1 MAKRLYINLLRQQRA
16 REGLIFL
23 SGLVAGMW
31 FIALNAVGSDF
42 SFFPGDLGDARFNNY
57 LLEHAYRFFTGKE
70 ASFWSAPFMYPEK
83 NVITY
88 SDNLL
93 GTAPFYAFFRMCGA
107 DRESAFQWWYLLMA
121 LLNYSCAY
129 LFLRHL
135 TKHAMAAVLGAI
147 VFAFSIALQSQ
158 LGHAQTF
165 PRFMIPLSFWAAIL
179 YHRELKVKYLFLS
192 LFCWVY
198 QMYCGIYLGFML
210 VVPLA
215 FLFTGG
221 VLVRWQSYCMR
232 IKSSRWV
239 LQVSVSLLVNAALL
253 LILMVPYIERAH
265 TLKPYPYEQVM
276 TTLPTLSSYLFST
289 GGSCFWDALMNV
301 GNDLPYSWDFKI
313 FPGGIA
319 LLSLA
324 IVFAMATR
332 DGFLRKQ
339 KAWLPLSGAQS
350 MTLLSLTVT
359 LLFFLQMDGFSFY
372 RLLHLLP
379 GFASMRALQ
388 RIINIDILLF
398 ATALSLVSDC
408 LFTWKFK
415 LSKFLFPVLLLLLI
429 VDNRIVPGS
438 VFKVSKQGAQIRVKE
453 LVEKIKTTDSETILS
468 YESDTLEH
476 LQYILQID
484 GMLAG
489 QEVGFPTLNGYS
501 ATAPLGFDAYW
512 VRPNEETRRV
522 WLKQKGFSEEHLQV
536 YH

>member
-1 MAKRLYINLLRQQRA
+1 MLRQQRF

-31 FIALNAVGSDF
+31 FIAFNAVGSDF

-93 GTAPFYAFFRMCGA
+93 GTAPFYSLFRVCGA
-107 DRESAFQWWYLLMA
+107 DRETAFQCWYLLMA

-129 LFLRHL
+129 LFLRYL
-135 TKHAMAAVLGAI
+135 TKNGMAAVLGAV

-179 YHRELKVKYLFLS
+179 YHRELKVNYLFLS

-210 VVPLA
+210 MVPLA
-215 FLFTGG
+215 ILFTGG
-221 VLVRWQSYCMR
+221 VLVHWRTYCMR
-232 IKSSRWV
+232 VKSSRWV
-239 LQVSVSLLVNAALL
+239 LQVSVSLLVNALVL

-265 TLKPYPYEQVM
+265 TLKPYPYEQVV
-276 TTLPTLSSYLFST
+276 TTLPTLSSYIFST

-319 LLSLA
+319 LLSLS
-324 IVFAMATR
+324 IVLAMAIR
-332 DGFLRKQ
+332 DAFLRKH
-339 KAWLPLSGAQS
+339 KARLPLFGAQS
-350 MTLLSLTVT
+350 MTLLSLSVT
-359 LLFFLQMDGFSFY
+359 LLFFLQVDGFSLY
-372 RLLHLLP
+372 RFLHLLP

-388 RIINIDILLF
+388 RIINIDLLLF
-398 ATALSLVSDC
+398 AAAVSLVSDC
-408 LFTWKFK
+408 LFNWKFEMN
-415 LSKFLFPVLLLLLI
+415 KFFFPALLVLLIL
-429 VDNRIVPGS
+429 DNRIVPGS
-438 VFKVSKQGAQIRVKE
+438 VFKVSKEGAQTRVKE
-453 LVEKIKTTDSETILS
+453 LVEKIDTRDARTILS

-476 LQYILQID
+476 LQFILQID

-489 QEVGFPTLNGYS
+489 QELGFPTLNGYS

-512 VRPNEETRRV
+512 VRPNEDTRRI
-522 WLKQKGFSEEHLQV
+522 WRKQKRFSEEHLQV